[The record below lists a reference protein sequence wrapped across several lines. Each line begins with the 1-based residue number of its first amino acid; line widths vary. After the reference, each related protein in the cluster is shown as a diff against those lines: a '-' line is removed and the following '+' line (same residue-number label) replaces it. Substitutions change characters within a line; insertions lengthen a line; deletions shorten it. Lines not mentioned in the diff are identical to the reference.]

1 MYPISSVD
9 SKKIELNIG
18 ILINT
23 LLCNPQKEKKKKPT
37 SDLFKYISEERQCL
51 LTFYDN

>member
-9 SKKIELNIG
+9 SKKILNIG

-23 LLCNPQKEKKKKPT
+23 FLCNPQKEKKKPT
-37 SDLFKYISEERQCL
+37 SDLFKCVSEERQCL
-51 LTFYDN
+51 LTCLR